1 MMNKELERLHR
12 VLPLI
17 LAEGS
22 TSISVP
28 LTWSLPGSVPQFD
41 EPELTVLDVKAV
53 ALSGEVV
60 VEVVIEQLTYYL
72 NEETGLVEKQA
83 ATYQLTELVQV
94 PVAKPGNRV
103 AAQVDVGILGG
114 WRTERFNL
122 RGQRATILKGECK
135 LFVSY
140 TVLGDQEVHVYQT
153 ASFDGEALSEIVD
166 VESLQSRFQEVMD
179 LSLPLEM
186 SAAPKSMGELSG
198 YFRNGKATPMCGWVK
213 IEGEIT
219 ATVPYLTEKEQI
231 SNEVFVFPVKYFLEV
246 NSAASEMDAEVSGE
260 VEFFTCFREPAQR
273 TGILRG
279 LLYLEGRLSLVEP
292 LGVAVQSRSHPAGFQ
307 HKLPHHHHH
316 DKPFLLEEVIAM
328 GSSQTLVQRE
338 IFFPRRVRG
347 VREPVDA
354 QVRNLQHEVIPNKVI
369 VKGVLRKQ
377 LFAVDADTGTV
388 FAVDVDENF
397 VHFVDVPGA
406 SPGMRAHV
414 KARVEFV
421 KVDINPGGESARQV
435 TIIEITVKVT
445 RFMKKEIAADSVWP
459 ISPWQPVKPKPLH
472 PVAKTYIVRSGDTIW
487 KIANMFG
494 VSMDAIIAANNL
506 TNPNLIFPGQQLII
520 PR

>member
-1 MMNKELERLHR
+1 
-12 VLPLI
+12 
-17 LAEGS
+17 
-22 TSISVP
+22 
-28 LTWSLPGSVPQFD
+28 
-41 EPELTVLDVKAV
+41 
-53 ALSGEVV
+53 
-60 VEVVIEQLTYYL
+60 
-72 NEETGLVEKQA
+72 LVEKL
-83 ATYQLTELVQV
+83 ATTHLLTELLQV
-94 PVAKPGNRV
+94 PTAKPGTRV
-103 AAQVDVGILGG
+103 VAQVDVGMQGG
-114 WRTERFNL
+114 WRTEAFNL
-122 RGQRATILKGECK
+122 RGQKATLLKGECK
-135 LFVSY
+135 LIVSY
-140 TVLGDQEVHVYQT
+140 TVLSNQEVHVYKP
-153 ASFDGEALSEIVD
+153 AGLDGESLSEIVD
-166 VESLQSRFQEVMD
+166 IECLQSSYAEVMD

-186 SAAPKSMGELSG
+186 AAIPKSMGELSG
-198 YFRNGKATPMCGWVK
+198 HFRNGKATSMCGWVK

-231 SNEVFVFPVKYFLEV
+231 KSEIFVFPVKYFLEV
-246 NSAASEMDAEVSGE
+246 NSATGEMAAEVEGD
-260 VEFFTCFREPAQR
+260 VELFICQREPGERA
-273 TGILRG
+273 GMLRG
-279 LLYLEGRLSLVEP
+279 LLYLEGRLSLIEP
-292 LGVAVQSRSHPAGFQ
+292 LGVAVQSRSHHVGFQ
-307 HKLPHHHHH
+307 HKYPHHH
-316 DKPFLLEEVIAM
+316 DKPFLLEEVIAT

-338 IFFPRRVRG
+338 IFFPRRVRN

-369 VKGVLRKQ
+369 VRGILRKQ

-388 FAVDVDENF
+388 FAVDVNENF

-435 TIIEITVKVT
+435 TIIEISVKVT
-445 RFMKKEIAADSVWP
+445 RFVKKEIAADNIWP
-459 ISPWQPVKPKPLH
+459 ISPWQPAKPKPLL
-472 PVAKTYIVRSGDTIW
+472 PVVKTYIVRSGDTIW

>member
-1 MMNKELERLHR
+1 MMNKEPEQMNR

-17 LAEGS
+17 LAEGN
-22 TSISVP
+22 TTVTVP
-28 LTWSLPGSVPQFD
+28 LTWSLPGNAPQFD

-60 VEVVIEQLTYYL
+60 AEVVIEQLTYYL
-72 NEETGLVEKQA
+72 NEDTGLVEKQTT
-83 ATYQLTELVQV
+83 TYLLTELVQV
-94 PVAKPGNRV
+94 PVVKPGNRV
-103 AAQVDVGILGG
+103 TAQVDVGVLGG
-114 WRTERFNL
+114 WRTERDNL

-140 TVLGDQEVHVYQT
+140 TVFGDQEVYVYK
-153 ASFDGEALSEIVD
+153 ASGFDGEALSETVD
-166 VESLQSRFQEVMD
+166 VESLQSCFTEVID
-179 LSLPLEM
+179 LSFPLEM
-186 SAAPKSMGELSG
+186 AATPKSMGELSG
-198 YFRNGKATPMCGWVK
+198 HFKNAKVTSMCGWVK
-213 IEGEIT
+213 IEGEIA

-231 SNEVFVFPVKYFLEV
+231 ISEVFVFPVKYFLEV
-246 NSAASEMDAEVSGE
+246 NSATGEMAAEVTGE
-260 VEFFTCFREPAQR
+260 AKIFTCLREHGER

-279 LLYLEGRLSLVEP
+279 LLYLEGRLSLLEH
-292 LGVAVQSRSHPAGFQ
+292 LGVAVKSRSHPAGFQ
-307 HKLPHHHHH
+307 HKLPHHHK
-316 DKPFLLEEVIAM
+316 KPFLLEEVIAM

-338 IFFPRRVRG
+338 IFFPRRVRS

-369 VKGVLRKQ
+369 VKGILRKQ
-377 LFAVDADTGTV
+377 LFAVDAETGTV
-388 FAVDVDENF
+388 FAVDVNENF

-435 TIIEITVKVT
+435 TIIEISVKVT
-445 RFMKKEIAADSVWP
+445 RFVKKEIAEDNVWP
-459 ISPWQPVKPKPLH
+459 VLPWPPMKPKPPH
-472 PVAKTYIVRSGDTIW
+472 PAAKTYIVRSGDTIW

-494 VSMDAIIAANNL
+494 VSMEAIIAANNL

-520 PR
+520 PS

>member
-1 MMNKELERLHR
+1 MMNKELERLNR

-22 TSISVP
+22 TTLTVP
-28 LTWSLPGSVPQFD
+28 LTWSLRGNVPQFD

-60 VEVVIEQLTYYL
+60 AEVVIEQITYYL
-72 NEETGLVEKQA
+72 DEETGLVEKM
-83 ATYQLTELVQV
+83 ATMHRLIELVQV
-94 PVAKPGNRV
+94 PTAKPGTRV
-103 AAQVDVGILGG
+103 AVQVDVGMQGG
-114 WRTERFNL
+114 WRSEAFNL
-122 RGQRATILKGECK
+122 RGQKATLLKGECK
-135 LFVSY
+135 LIVSY
-140 TVLGDQEVHVYQT
+140 TVLANQEVHVYKP
-153 ASFDGEALSEIVD
+153 AGLDGETLSETVD
-166 VESLQSRFQEVMD
+166 VESLQSSYEEVID
-179 LSLPLEM
+179 LALPLEM
-186 SAAPKSMGELSG
+186 AAIPKSIGEMNG
-198 YFRNGKATPMCGWVK
+198 HFRNTKATSMCGWVK

-231 SNEVFVFPVKYFLEV
+231 NSEIFVFPVKYFLEL
-246 NSAASEMDAEVSGE
+246 NSATGEMDAEVEGE
-260 VEFFTCFREPAQR
+260 VELFTCLREPGERA
-273 TGILRG
+273 GMLRG

-292 LGVAVQSRSHPAGFQ
+292 LGVAVQSRSHHVGFQ
-307 HKLPHHHHH
+307 HQGGLQHKQPHHHNQ
-316 DKPFLLEEVIAM
+316 PFLLEEVIAT

-338 IFFPRRVRG
+338 IFFPRRVRS

-369 VKGVLRKQ
+369 VRGILRKQ

-388 FAVDVDENF
+388 FAVDVNENF

-445 RFMKKEIAADSVWP
+445 RFIKKEITADNILP
-459 ISPWQPVKPKPLH
+459 
-472 PVAKTYIVRSGDTIW
+472 
-487 KIANMFG
+487 
-494 VSMDAIIAANNL
+494 
-506 TNPNLIFPGQQLII
+506 IFPCSL
-520 PR
+520 